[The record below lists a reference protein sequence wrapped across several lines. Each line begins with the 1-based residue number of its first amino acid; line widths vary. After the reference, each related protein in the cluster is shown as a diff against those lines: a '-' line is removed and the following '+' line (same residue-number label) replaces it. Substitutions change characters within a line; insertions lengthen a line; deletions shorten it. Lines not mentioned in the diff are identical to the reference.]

1 MRQFEVAVG
10 GAVNDG
16 ERAGRTMTQPRR
28 VERAVGVA
36 SKILFRSSRNQ
47 SGYIASGR
55 SDELGETIVVLKHTG
70 VAEGGRRV
78 CARIAD
84 CDRAGSAWDLCLAS
98 AERLVVDTEIY
109 LMFHG

>member
-1 MRQFEVAVG
+1 MGQFEVGVG
-10 GAVNDG
+10 GSVNDG
-16 ERAGRTMTQPRR
+16 ERAGRPVTRPRH
-28 VERAVGVA
+28 VERVVGLA

-47 SGYIASGR
+47 SGYIASGG

-78 CARIAD
+78 CERIAD

-98 AERLVVDTEIY
+98 PEMLVVDT
-109 LMFHG
+109 